1 MKIIK
6 YLGIGSLVVLASC
19 TAPAVKNT
27 GTTDTLAG
35 KPVETKPKV
44 TPYQAVLP
52 GQTRVAGV
60 KTATALDIQKLDV
73 VLNRPWAI
81 TPVPDGRFLITSRMG
96 TLHLVDAEGKTS
108 KTISGVPVVDSGGQ
122 GGLLDIALDPD
133 YATSRMLYWSFAQK
147 VNGKNLTAVAKG
159 RLSADETKLE
169 NVQVIFQATPEIKS
183 ELHFGSRLQFDKDG
197 NLFVSTGERFI
208 AEGRALTQSLQAGQ
222 GKIFR
227 ITKDGK
233 AVAGNPFFGRTD
245 ARPEIWSY
253 GHRNPQSLAIHPAT
267 GDLWEAEFGPFG
279 GDELN
284 RIEAGKNYGWPV
296 ITYGLEYSGEKIGDG
311 IQQKAGMEQPVY
323 FWDPVIS
330 PSGMTFYPGDAI
342 PEWKN
347 NLFIGGLSSMHI
359 CRLVI
364 ENNKVVGE
372 ERLLEDKKERFR
384 DVAYANGMLFAV
396 TDNGGMYR
404 IRKKS

>member
-1 MKIIK
+1 MKHLMIMV
-6 YLGIGSLVVLASC
+6 YGSLVVFASC
-19 TAPAVKNT
+19 TTPAVKNT

-52 GQTRVAGV
+52 GQTRVARV
-60 KTATALDIQKLDV
+60 KTSIALDIQKLDV
-73 VLNRPWAI
+73 QLNRPWAI
-81 TPVPDGRFLITSRMG
+81 TPLPDGRFLITSRMG
-96 TLHLVDAEGKTS
+96 TLHIVDAEGKTQKEVKS
-108 KTISGVPVVDSGGQ
+108 IPVVDSGGQ
-122 GGLLDIALDPD
+122 GGLLDIALDPGFS
-133 YATSRMLYWSFAQK
+133 ANRMLYWSFSKK

-159 RLSADETKLE
+159 RLADNESKME

-183 ELHFGSRLQFDKDG
+183 ELHYGSRLQFDKDST
-197 NLFVSTGERFI
+197 LFVSTGERFV
-208 AEGRALTQSLQAGQ
+208 AEGRALAQDLNAGQ

-227 ITKDGK
+227 ITRDGK
-233 AVAGNPFFGRTD
+233 AATGNPFIGKAG

-253 GHRNPQSLAIHPAT
+253 GHRNPQSLAIHPVT
-267 GDLWEAEFGPFG
+267 GQLWEAEFGPFG

-311 IQQKAGMEQPVY
+311 IQQKEGMEQPVY

-330 PSGMTFYPGDAI
+330 PSGMTFYAGDAI
-342 PEWKN
+342 AEWKN

-384 DVAYANGMLFAV
+384 DIAYSNGMLFAV
-396 TDNGGMYR
+396 TDNGSLYR
-404 IRKKS
+404 IRKK

>member
-1 MKIIK
+1 MKHLK
-6 YLGIGSLVVLASC
+6 FMVYGSLAVLASC

-27 GTTDTLAG
+27 GTSDTLAG

-52 GQTRVAGV
+52 GQTRVAGI
-60 KTATALDIQKLDV
+60 KTSVALDIQKLDV
-73 VLNRPWAI
+73 QLNRPWAI
-81 TPVPDGRFLITSRMG
+81 TPLPDGRFLVTSRMG
-96 TLHLVDAEGKTS
+96 TLHIVDAEGKTQ
-108 KTISGVPVVDSGGQ
+108 KEVKGIPVLDSGGQ
-122 GGLLDIALDPD
+122 GGLLDIALDPGFS
-133 YATSRMLYWSFAQK
+133 ANRLVYWSFSK
-147 VNGKNLTAVAKG
+147 KNGDKNLTAVAKG
-159 RLSADETKLE
+159 RLSDDDSKLE

-183 ELHFGSRLQFDKDG
+183 ELHYGSRLQFDKDST
-197 NLFVSTGERFI
+197 LFVSTGERFV
-208 AEGRALTQSLQAGQ
+208 AEGRALAQDLNAGQ

-227 ITKDGK
+227 ITRDGK
-233 AVAGNPFFGRTD
+233 AATGNPFIGKAG

-253 GHRNPQSLAIHPAT
+253 GHRNPQSLAIHPVT
-267 GDLWEAEFGPFG
+267 GQLWEAEFGPFG

-284 RIEAGKNYGWPV
+284 RLEAGKNYGWPV

-311 IQQKAGMEQPVY
+311 IQQKEGMEQPVY

-330 PSGMTFYPGDAI
+330 PSGMTFYAGDAI

-384 DVAYANGMLFAV
+384 DIAYSNGMLFAV
-396 TDNGGMYR
+396 TDNGSLYR
-404 IRKKS
+404 IRKK

>member
-1 MKIIK
+1 M
-6 YLGIGSLVVLASC
+6 SLVFGAVLASC

-52 GQTRVAGV
+52 GQTRVARV
-60 KTATALDIQKLDV
+60 KTSVALDIQKLDV
-73 VLNRPWAI
+73 QLNRPWAI
-81 TPVPDGRFLITSRMG
+81 TPMPDGRFLITSRMG
-96 TLHLVDAEGKTS
+96 ALHIVDAEGKTQ
-108 KTISGVPVVDSGGQ
+108 KEVKGIPVVDSGGQ
-122 GGLLDIALDPD
+122 GGLLDIALDPGFS
-133 YATSRMLYWSFAQK
+133 ANRMLFWSFSKK

-159 RLSADETKLE
+159 RLADNESKLE

-183 ELHFGSRLQFDKDG
+183 ELHYGSRLQFDKDST
-197 NLFVSTGERFI
+197 LFVSTGERYV
-208 AEGRALTQSLQAGQ
+208 AEGRALAQDLNAGQ

-227 ITKDGK
+227 ITRDGK
-233 AVAGNPFFGRTD
+233 AAAGNPFIGK
-245 ARPEIWSY
+245 AGVKPEIWTY
-253 GHRNPQSLAIHPAT
+253 GHRNPQSLAIHPVT

-284 RIEAGKNYGWPV
+284 RIFAGKNYGWPV
-296 ITYGLEYSGEKIGDG
+296 ITYGLEYSGEKIGEG
-311 IQQKAGMEQPVY
+311 IQQKEGMEQPVY
-323 FWDPVIS
+323 FWDPVLS
-330 PSGMTFYPGDAI
+330 PSGMTFYAGDAI
-342 PEWKN
+342 PEWTN

-364 ENNKVVGE
+364 ENNKVTGE

-384 DVAYANGMLFAV
+384 DIAYSNGMLFAV
-396 TDNGGMYR
+396 TDNGSLYR
-404 IRKKS
+404 VRKK